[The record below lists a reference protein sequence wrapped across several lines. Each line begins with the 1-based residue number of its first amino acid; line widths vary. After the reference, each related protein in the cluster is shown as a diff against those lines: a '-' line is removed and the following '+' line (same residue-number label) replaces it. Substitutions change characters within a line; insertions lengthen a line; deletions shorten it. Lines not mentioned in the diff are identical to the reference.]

1 MYSPFNIP
9 GQALVTLFPASDDLS
24 LMGCASLIPNI
35 LKECGAFKI
44 RAPQYLKTSG
54 NAHPIKQCHILQ
66 DLNPQQKHSITIF
79 ISVRRE
85 AIENK
90 TANPDS
96 TPIV

>member
-9 GQALVTLFPASDDLS
+9 GQALVTLFSASDDSS
-24 LMGCASLIPNI
+24 LVGCASLIPNI

-44 RAPQYLKTSG
+44 KAPQSFKTSS

-66 DLNPQQKHSITIF
+66 DLNPQQKHSTIIF

-85 AIENK
+85 ATENK